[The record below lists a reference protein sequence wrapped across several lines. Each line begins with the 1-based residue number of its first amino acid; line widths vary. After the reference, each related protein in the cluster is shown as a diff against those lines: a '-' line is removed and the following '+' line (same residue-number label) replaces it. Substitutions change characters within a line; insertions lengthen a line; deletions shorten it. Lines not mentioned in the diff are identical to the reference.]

1 MDLGIAGKTALVC
14 ASTAGLGAATARAL
28 AAEGARVVF
37 SGRRGELAQQEASAY
52 DGAIGFEAD
61 LSSVEGAQALL
72 AKARDAVGDIDI
84 LVLNGPGPKP
94 GTALDVSADDLTEA
108 FTSLTVVQQSLV
120 DACLP
125 YMREQKWGRILSI
138 ASTGVVA
145 PITGLALS
153 SVGRMALAGYLK
165 ALSNVVAADGVT
177 VNMLLPGRIA
187 TDRIVQLDADAA
199 ERSGKDVEEIRAK
212 SAAAIPAKRLGDPAE
227 FGAVGAFL
235 CSDLASYVTGSAI
248 RCDGGLHTTL

>member
-1 MDLGIAGKTALVC
+1 MDLGIAGKAALVC
-14 ASTAGLGAATARAL
+14 ASTGGLGAATAQAL

-37 SGRRGELAQQEASAY
+37 SGRRGELAEKEASAY
-52 DGAIGFEAD
+52 DGSVGIEAD
-61 LSSVEGAQALL
+61 LSSVEGAQQLL
-72 AKARDAVGDIDI
+72 TKAREAVGDIDI

-94 GTALDVSADDLTEA
+94 GTALDVNGEDMLQAV
-108 FTSLTVVQQSLV
+108 TSLAIVQQSLV
-120 DACLP
+120 EACLP
-125 YMREQKWGRILSI
+125 HMREQKWGRILSI

-165 ALSNVVAADGVT
+165 SLANVVAADGVT

-187 TDRIVQLDADAA
+187 TDRVGQLDANAA
-199 ERSGKDVEEIRAK
+199 EQSGKSVEEVAK
-212 SAAAIPAKRLGDPAE
+212 RAAASIPAKRYGAPAE
-227 FGAVGAFL
+227 FGATAAFL
-235 CSDLASYVTGSAI
+235 CSDLASYITGSAV